1 MGGAAGPQGW
11 PEAGPPPSSMASV
24 FWRSQKQ
31 STTLNPLDGTQ
42 LFRIPHV
49 FHPPYG
55 RDFTL
60 VDRRN
65 AWGEDRVF
73 FHDDAGKLR
82 RVPAGWTSA
91 APPDAFVE
99 ISAGRSH
106 FRIEDLLQLVALIP
120 QPSPA
125 PARRPRPGAV

>member
-1 MGGAAGPQGW
+1 MGGAAGPEGW
-11 PEAGPPPSSMASV
+11 PEAGPPPSPIASL

-42 LFRIPHV
+42 LFRITHV
-49 FHPPYG
+49 FHPHYG

-82 RVPAGWTSA
+82 RVPAAWTSS
-91 APPDAFVE
+91 APPHAFVE
-99 ISAGRSH
+99 ISAGASH
-106 FRIEDLLQLVALIP
+106 FPPPVLFDSVALMRP
-120 QPSPA
+120 PHRQSPV
-125 PARRPRPGAV
+125 PAAAD

>member
-1 MGGAAGPQGW
+1 
-11 PEAGPPPSSMASV
+11 
-24 FWRSQKQ
+24 
-31 STTLNPLDGTQ
+31 
-42 LFRIPHV
+42 LFRITHV
-49 FHPPYG
+49 FHPHYG

-82 RVPAGWTSA
+82 RVPAAWTSA

-106 FRIEDLLQLVALIP
+106 FRIEDLLQLVALIA
-120 QPSPA
+120 QLRPA
-125 PARRPRPGAV
+125 PARRRSRGIV

>member
-1 MGGAAGPQGW
+1 MGGAAGPEGW
-11 PEAGPPPSSMASV
+11 PEAGPPPSPIASL

-42 LFRIPHV
+42 LFRITHV
-49 FHPPYG
+49 FHPHYG

-82 RVPAGWTSA
+82 RVPAAWTSA

-99 ISAGRSH
+99 ISEGACTPPH
-106 FRIEDLLQLVALIP
+106 VHPLLNGWRPPPLEPASAPTRATAL
-120 QPSPA
+120 
-125 PARRPRPGAV
+125 

>member
-1 MGGAAGPQGW
+1 MGGAAGPEGW
-11 PEAGPPPSSMASV
+11 PEAGPPPSPIASL

-42 LFRIPHV
+42 LFRITHV
-49 FHPPYG
+49 FHPHYG

-82 RVPAGWTSA
+82 RVPAAWTSA

-99 ISAGRSH
+99 ISAGRSP
-106 FRIEDLLQLVALIP
+106 FLLDNPLPLRALLAP
-120 QPSPA
+120 LPSP
-125 PARRPRPGAV
+125 PARPTER

>member
-1 MGGAAGPQGW
+1 MGGAAGPEGW
-11 PEAGPPPSSMASV
+11 PEAGPPPSPIASL

-42 LFRIPHV
+42 LFRITHV
-49 FHPPYG
+49 FHPHYG

-82 RVPAGWTSA
+82 RVPSASTSA
-91 APPDAFVE
+91 PPPDAFVE
-99 ISAGRSH
+99 ISAVPSH
-106 FRIEDLLQLVALIP
+106 FPSSHLFLLMSPILPLL
-120 QPSPA
+120 PSLA
-125 PARRPRPGAV
+125 PPLCA